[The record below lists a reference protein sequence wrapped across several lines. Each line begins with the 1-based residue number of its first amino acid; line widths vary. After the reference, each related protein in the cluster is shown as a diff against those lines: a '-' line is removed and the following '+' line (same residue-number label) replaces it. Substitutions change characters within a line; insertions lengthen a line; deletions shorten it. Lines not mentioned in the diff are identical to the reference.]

1 MHVLP
6 PPVAGSRPEH
16 ESWHRRTL
24 RAVEADTRGAALTGQ
39 RRQVT
44 VLFVD
49 LVGSTALSYELDP
62 EDLGEVVLAYQ
73 ELGRAAVA
81 RFGGHVAQ
89 YLGDGLVAVFGYPTA
104 HEGDTERA
112 VRAADALLT
121 DLDGLNATTAAA
133 IGIRLEARAGIATGV
148 AVVGAMGS
156 DDRVDTSVFGPTI
169 NLAARLE
176 GIAEP
181 GTIVLSDTARRL
193 VEHCCTTID
202 LGAPRLKGVDDER
215 AWRVDDLAP
224 PGIRRTASHNELVG
238 RDAELAVLLDAWGRA
253 CDGEGAAV
261 AIVGEAGIGKSRLV
275 AELQSRAGAATL
287 TVQCSPLQTATPL
300 APVASLLGGKDVLGG
315 SPDASDADDKDVRW
329 RRAIVAAAEA
339 LDAALGRRP
348 ALLIVE
354 DVHWADPSTLE
365 ALAIL
370 RRASDGGGLLIVATQ
385 RPDSDQELGG
395 DRLVLD
401 RLDDQAAAE
410 VIDGLLPRELPER
423 DQIALA
429 VLRRGEG
436 IPLFLEELAATVTE
450 GGGTAEL
457 PASLHDTLLS
467 NLDRLGPA
475 ARTAQLAAV
484 FGRDVHGG
492 SLRALGGD
500 EVDADL
506 DALLR
511 ARLIVAIGDGGDV
524 IYSFRH
530 ALIRDAAYDSLL
542 RRDRRRLHAEVAELL
557 EASHADFAVEQPQVL
572 AHHLAAAGQDL
583 AAASLLRLAGR
594 RAGERG
600 AYAEAS
606 GLLAQALES
615 LRAIADDD
623 AARSLELEVVT
634 LLGNTTMGAEGYGA
648 RSTLEIWQA
657 GVALS
662 ETVGDLDALSA
673 TLNGEATFWL
683 ENGDC
688 LRAAAIAERIH
699 EAATPSQD
707 RVGLLRAHTTL
718 GLCHQYLGDPAAA
731 YAHSVRAL
739 ELYRPGD
746 YERVTF
752 GLGSDH
758 RVIALGAAAMSAWV
772 QGRADDA
779 LSMSR
784 DAVAHGAAI
793 GSRLSRSMGTVF
805 VALTLHFRGEHV
817 DAIRVCDELRDL
829 ASLLRYQYFVG
840 FADLIGG
847 GSIALTRDPRAGLE
861 MVEAGLATLAS
872 TGAGSGASLGLS
884 ILAQAHA
891 ATGDLT
897 SALGTV
903 ELAQAFARDAAQPF
917 FDAELLRLEALYGF
931 NAGVLGIEEARRT
944 LRAAIADALAR
955 RADGLALRAA
965 TTWAALED
973 PPHRSEPLG
982 HLRDLLARID
992 QGAATSDRTSATRLL
1007 DEQNAL
1013 L

>member
-1 MHVLP
+1 M
-6 PPVAGSRPEH
+6 
-16 ESWHRRTL
+16 
-24 RAVEADTRGAALTGQ
+24 EADTPGAALTGQ

-62 EDLGEVVLAYQ
+62 EDLGEVVLSYQ

-81 RFGGHVAQ
+81 RYGGHVAQ

-112 VRAADALLT
+112 VRTAHALLT
-121 DLDGLNATTAAA
+121 DLDDLNATIAAPL
-133 IGIRLEARAGIATGV
+133 GISVQARAGIATGV

-181 GTIVLSDTARRL
+181 GTIVLSDAARRL
-193 VEHCCTTID
+193 VEHCCTTTD
-202 LGAPRLKGVDDER
+202 LGTPSLKGVDDER
-215 AWRVDDLAP
+215 VWRVDHLAG
-224 PGIRRTASHNELVG
+224 PGIRRAARHHDLVG
-238 RDAELAVLLDAWGRA
+238 RDAELGVLLEAWRRT
-253 CDGEGAAV
+253 CDGGGGAV
-261 AIVGEAGIGKSRLV
+261 AIVGDAGIGKSRLV
-275 AELQSRAGAATL
+275 AELRGRAGAATL
-287 TVQCSPLQTATPL
+287 TLQCSPLQTATPL
-300 APVASLLGGKDVLGG
+300 APVAAVLEDVDLLGGDPGA
-315 SPDASDADDKDVRW
+315 PDADDKDIRW
-329 RRAIVAAAEA
+329 RRAVVAAAEA

-348 ALLIVE
+348 ALLIAE
-354 DVHWADPSTLE
+354 DLHWADPSTLE
-365 ALAIL
+365 ALTLL
-370 RRASDGGGLLIVATQ
+370 RQAGDGGGLLVVSTQ
-385 RPDSDQELGG
+385 RPDSDHDLGG
-395 DRLVLD
+395 GEPLVLE
-401 RLDDQAAAE
+401 RLDDAAASE
-410 VIDGLLPRELPER
+410 VIDSMLPADLPDR
-423 DQIALA
+423 DEHA
-429 VLRRGEG
+429 VAILRRGEG

-450 GGGTAEL
+450 DGGTAEL
-457 PASLHDTLLS
+457 PASLHATLLS
-467 NLDRLGPA
+467 HLDRLGPA

-492 SLRALGGD
+492 WLRALAGD

-511 ARLIVAIGDGGDV
+511 ARLMVSIGEGSDV

-542 RRDRRRLHAEVAELL
+542 RRDRRRLHAAVADLL
-557 EASHADFAVEQPQVL
+557 AATHPDFAVEQPQVL
-572 AHHLAAAGQDL
+572 AHHLAAAGQGLD
-583 AAASLLRLAGR
+583 AASLLHVAGR

-606 GLLAQALES
+606 ALLARSLEI
-615 LRAIADDD
+615 LRAIPGDE

-634 LLGNTTMGAEGYGA
+634 ILGNTTMGAEGYGA

-657 GVALS
+657 GVALA
-662 ETVGDLDALSA
+662 ERAGGLDALSA
-673 TLNGEATFWL
+673 TLNGEATYWL

-688 LRAAAIAERIH
+688 RRATAIAERIR
-699 EAATPSQD
+699 EAAAPSQD

-718 GLCHQYLGDPAAA
+718 GLCHQYLGDPVAS
-731 YAHSVRAL
+731 YEHSVRAL

-772 QGRADDA
+772 QGRSDDA
-779 LSMSR
+779 LSMSL

-793 GSRLSRSMGTVF
+793 GSRLSRSMGTMF
-805 VALTLHFRGEHV
+805 VALTLHFRGEHE
-817 DAIRVCDELRDL
+817 DAVRACDEVREL

-847 GSIALTRDPRAGLE
+847 GSLALTHDPRAGLE
-861 MVEAGLATLAS
+861 KVEAGLATLAS
-872 TGAGSGASLGLS
+872 TGGGSGAPLGLS
-884 ILAQAHA
+884 ILARAQA

-897 SALGTV
+897 GALGTV
-903 ELAQAFARDAAQPF
+903 ELAHAFARDAAQPF
-917 FDAELLRLEALYGF
+917 FDAELLRLEASFGVE
-931 NAGVLGIEEARRT
+931 AGVLGIDGARRL
-944 LRAAIADALAR
+944 LRAAVADALGR
-955 RADGLALRAA
+955 GADGLALRAA

-973 PPHRSEPLG
+973 PPDLSEPLR

-992 QGAATSDRTSATRLL
+992 QGATTSDHTSATRLL
-1007 DEQNAL
+1007 DEQNAHL
-1013 L
+1013 

>member
-1 MHVLP
+1 VG
-6 PPVAGSRPEH
+6 AGTP
-16 ESWHRRTL
+16 
-24 RAVEADTRGAALTGQ
+24 GAALTGQ
-39 RRQVT
+39 RRHVT

-81 RFGGHVAQ
+81 RYGGHVAQ

-112 VRAADALLT
+112 VRAAHALLT
-121 DLDGLNATTAAA
+121 DLDGLNTTTAGPL
-133 IGIRLEARAGIATGV
+133 GIRLQARAGVATGV

-176 GIAEP
+176 GVAEP
-181 GTIVLSDTARRL
+181 GTIVLSDAARRL
-193 VEHCCTTID
+193 VEHCCATTD
-202 LGAPRLKGVDDER
+202 LGTPQLKGVVNDER

-224 PGIRRTASHNELVG
+224 PGIRRTARHHDLVG
-238 RDAELAVLLDAWGRA
+238 RDAELGVLLDAWRRA
-253 CDGEGAAV
+253 CDGEGGAV
-261 AIVGEAGIGKSRLV
+261 AIVGDAGIGKSRLV
-275 AELQSRAGAATL
+275 AELEARAGAAALTL
-287 TVQCSPLQTATPL
+287 RCSPLQTATPL
-300 APVASLLGGKDVLGG
+300 APVTAVLTDVPVLGG
-315 SPDASDADDKDVRW
+315 DPEATDDEEQDLRW
-329 RRAIVAAAEA
+329 RRAVVSAAEA
-339 LDAALGRRP
+339 LDAAIGRRP
-348 ALLIVE
+348 ALLVAE

-365 ALAIL
+365 ALTLL
-370 RRASDGGGLLIVATQ
+370 RQSNGGGLLVVSTQ
-385 RPDSDQELGG
+385 RPDSAHQLDGG
-395 DRLVLD
+395 EWLVLD
-401 RLDDQAAAE
+401 RLDDPAAAE
-410 VIDGLLPRELPER
+410 VIDGLLPPELPDR
-423 DQIALA
+423 DEHALA
-429 VLRRGEG
+429 ILRRGEG

-450 GGGTAEL
+450 GGGAAEL

-467 NLDRLGPA
+467 HLDRLGPA

-492 SLRALGGD
+492 SLRALAGGD
-500 EVDADL
+500 VDADL

-511 ARLIVAIGDGGDV
+511 ARLIVSIGVGSDV

-542 RRDRRRLHAEVAELL
+542 RRDRRRLHAAVVELL
-557 EASHADFAVEQPQVL
+557 EASHPDFAVEQPQVL
-572 AHHLAAAGQDL
+572 AHHLAAAGHDL
-583 AAASLLRLAGR
+583 DAASLLRVAGR

-606 GLLAQALES
+606 GLLARSLEI
-615 LRAIADDD
+615 LRAIPDDEG
-623 AARSLELEVVT
+623 ARSLELEVVT

-657 GVALS
+657 GVDLA
-662 ETVGDLDALSA
+662 ERVGGLDALTA
-673 TLNGEATFWL
+673 TLNGEATYWL

-688 LRAAAIAERIH
+688 RRAAAIAERIH

-718 GLCHQYLGDPAAA
+718 GLCHQWLGDPVAS

-784 DAVAHGAAI
+784 DAVDHGAAI
-793 GSRLSRSMGTVF
+793 GSRLSRSMGTMF
-805 VALTLHFRGEHV
+805 VALALHLRGDHA
-817 DAIRVCDELRDL
+817 DAIRACEELREL
-829 ASLLRYQYFVG
+829 ASLLRYQYYLG

-872 TGAGSGASLGLS
+872 SGAGSGAPLGLS
-884 ILAQAHA
+884 ILARAQA

-903 ELAQAFARDAAQPF
+903 ELAHAFARDAAQPF
-917 FDAELLRLEALYGF
+917 FDAELLRLEASFGF
-931 NAGVLGIEEARRT
+931 EAGVLEIDGARRR
-944 LRAAIADALAR
+944 LRAAVGDALAR

-965 TTWAALED
+965 TTWATIED

-992 QGAATSDRTSATRLL
+992 QGAATSDRTSATSLL
-1007 DEQNAL
+1007 DEQDVL

>member
-1 MHVLP
+1 M
-6 PPVAGSRPEH
+6 
-16 ESWHRRTL
+16 
-24 RAVEADTRGAALTGQ
+24 EADAPGAALTGQ

-81 RFGGHVAQ
+81 RFDGHVAQ

-112 VRAADALLT
+112 VRAAHALLA

-133 IGIRLEARAGIATGV
+133 LGIRLEARAGIATGV

-181 GTIVLSDTARRL
+181 GTIVLSDAARRL
-193 VEHCCTTID
+193 VDHCCTTID
-202 LGAPRLKGVDDER
+202 LGTPRLKGVEDER
-215 AWRVDDLAP
+215 VWRVDELAS
-224 PGIRRTASHNELVG
+224 PGIRRTASHNDLMG
-238 RDAELAVLLDAWGRA
+238 RDAELAVLLDAWRRA
-253 CDGEGAAV
+253 CDGEGGAI
-261 AIVGEAGIGKSRLV
+261 AIVGDAGIGKSRLV
-275 AELQSRAGAATL
+275 AELRARAGASTL

-300 APVASLLGGKDVLGG
+300 APLAAVLEGLDLLGGN
-315 SPDASDADDKDVRW
+315 PDATDADDKDVRW
-329 RRAIVAAAEA
+329 RRAIIAASEA
-339 LDAALGRRP
+339 LGAALGRRP
-348 ALLIVE
+348 ALLIAE
-354 DVHWADPSTLE
+354 DVHWADASTLE
-365 ALAIL
+365 ALTLL
-370 RRASDGGGLLIVATQ
+370 RARDGGGLLIVSTQ

-395 DRLVLD
+395 GERLVLD
-401 RLDDQAAAE
+401 RLENEAAAE
-410 VIDGLLPRELPER
+410 VIDGLLPQELPDR
-423 DQIALA
+423 DEHARAI
-429 VLRRGEG
+429 LRRGEG

-450 GGGTAEL
+450 GGGTADL

-492 SLRALGGD
+492 SLRALAGE

-511 ARLIVAIGDGGDV
+511 ARLIVSIGSGSDV

-542 RRDRRRLHAEVAELL
+542 RRDRRRLHAAVAELL
-557 EASHADFAVEQPQVL
+557 EASHPDFAVEQPQVL
-572 AHHLAAAGQDL
+572 AHHLAAAGRDL
-583 AAASLLRLAGR
+583 DAASLLRVAGR

-606 GLLAQALES
+606 GLLARSLEI
-615 LRAIADDD
+615 LRAMPDDD

-662 ETVGDLDALSA
+662 EAVGDLDALSA

-718 GLCHQYLGDPAAA
+718 GLCRQYLGDPVAS
-731 YAHSVRAL
+731 YEHSVRAL

-772 QGRADDA
+772 QGRPDDA
-779 LSMSR
+779 MSMAR

-805 VALTLHFRGEHV
+805 VALTLHFRGEHA
-817 DAIRVCDELRDL
+817 DAIRACDELRDL

-861 MVEAGLATLAS
+861 MVEAGLAALAS

-891 ATGDLT
+891 ATGDLR

-903 ELAQAFARDAAQPF
+903 GLAQAFARDASQPF

-931 NAGVLGIEEARRT
+931 KAGVLGIEEARRT
-944 LRAAIADALAR
+944 LRAAIADALER

-965 TTWAALED
+965 TTWAALEV